1 MRKWM
6 TSLRKLFGWLA
17 IVLVLG
23 AVVTIPA
30 AYVWI
35 QSGWGKGWIAN
46 RIQQAYNSR
55 LSSQLH
61 IGSIEGRLP
70 VRVVLNDVYVTLDVD
85 PQRSDTVA
93 KVDRVVMS
101 LRFWDLLYGQVQIT
115 GLRIHEPQVDIVRL
129 PDSSLSIA
137 RAFEPKLP
145 PDVPSAVFLPENLDL
160 YAPIVA
166 IHNGTIVFGEGVQGQ
181 RNGQVVVPA
190 RIDSIEARLFIEMNR
205 DQRFIDL
212 GTLTARSSGA
222 WIDRLALSGQFFSDS
237 RYTEAKRLQLQTGKS
252 TMSADFV
259 MEGLDINRKGWT
271 EKLDSASYSIKL
283 DKTSLHPDDAA
294 PWMQRFPGLEQPVAL
309 SLEAKGSASDM
320 VVDFVDI
327 IHNGTRLTASGELF
341 NIFDDSPFRYEA
353 DVSTL
358 TADFRDLAVFLPQAD
373 TTVIRALSEISVAG
387 SMNGTLDTLSA
398 QVVVSSPAG
407 AVDVSG
413 GISRDGGG
421 TYRLTVGGQNVD
433 LGAWP
438 TVQTPATNLNIY
450 AFIEGRGFD
459 RSASLALT
467 TSLEN
472 SVVRGIYVDTL
483 RMVGSLTDN
492 MVRSRLTLA
501 SEAGRLSANGNA
513 RLFVNDPEYHVVG
526 SVERLNLASFRRDT
540 ILPVTDLTADFSLDL
555 FGADMS
561 ELYGRVSIDGEE
573 SMVGGTEY
581 PPIQAYA
588 DLSEPTGN
596 SRSFRLT
603 SSFLDAVVT
612 GNLVPDNIR
621 RQFEYWSTEIK
632 RQVET
637 EVFKMRDV
645 PLARRNAIP
654 EEAVSLQY
662 NLSIKQIQTLRRLL
676 PNLPDFETSARVE
689 GTVLADR
696 DRMLLDVTIVDD
708 SVRVNDIMAKD
719 MDVRLTMALQHG
731 LDLGDT
737 GNVQMVSNIGMLQ
750 IGRLDME
757 NIQTRASL
765 LSDTIF
771 VSQNIANIGE
781 GARSTYSVEATLQDS
796 TVSVAFPT
804 FFLGNNQYSWR
815 ASGVPRLQILPGGRI
830 DFTDFRIENANQS
843 VVVKGIYSEDPADM
857 LELDLADVD
866 LKRIS
871 ELVKIRFAFEGIVNG
886 MLQTRSLR
894 TQTNIEGHLDIEAFA
909 INDRV
914 VGDIR
919 LDSEYNPG
927 LRRFDTIINIK
938 TDSLKY
944 AEYFQRNNGIGQDIE
959 LVGYLAPRNLNEDLD
974 HLFNFDV
981 HLNEVDLWI
990 IRFLLMD
997 VFTEIEGKASGFGN
1011 IRGDV
1016 GDFVYDAEFEV
1027 EDAHVIPVFLNTNY
1041 TLNGGITFNND
1052 DGLVF
1057 NNIRVSDD
1065 KRGSG
1070 VLSGAVDMNDFKPEK
1085 YLDLR
1090 LRLNR
1095 LEFLNNSYDPDI
1107 PFYGRVSGSGDI
1119 RLFGP
1124 STKLFLQTLRPITVT
1139 PNSKLII
1146 PLLDE
1151 TAINQQTNFIRFV
1164 NEFFEQN
1171 VPLAERPTSGGPTTT
1186 TQGRTFY
1193 DIFQLDLQFNM
1204 PQDAAI
1210 EFIFD
1215 PVTNEYLT
1223 TRGTGSVR
1231 ITLENANLGMFG
1243 TFDIDRGEYNFVG
1256 GDIFSKKFKI
1266 RQGGQVIWDGIAQD
1280 PRIEVTAF
1288 FSARPNLSPL
1298 GTGRDV
1304 RAPIDL
1310 ILNLNGRIGSLEN
1323 DFFFA
1328 YPTTNFDQ
1336 GLTAS
1341 ELNILNGEDQKL
1353 LQATSLLITGN
1364 FLPVNTGGQTDVNL
1378 QNKMTQ
1384 AGIGQ
1389 LLSSQINHLLN
1400 SSLSNFDFDL
1410 NLTGFDQADLGI
1422 GLRLFDDRLELRRDG
1437 TIVGDQTNIGDLA
1450 ATYRINRFLSVEI
1463 FHRQDINSTRGLS
1476 QEGTVDRVNG
1486 IGIQYQVEFSAWKK
1500 FLSDIWRVLTGS
1512 GS

>member
-1 MRKWM
+1 MRTWL
-6 TSLRKLFGWLA
+6 TSLRKVFSWLA

-23 AVVTIPA
+23 AVVALPA
-30 AYVWI
+30 AYLWI
-35 QSGWGKGWIAN
+35 QSGWGKGWIAD
-46 RIQQAYNSR
+46 RIQQSYNSR
-55 LSSQLH
+55 LNSKLH

-70 VRVVLNDVYVTLDVD
+70 IRIVLNDVFITLADTSAVADTIVQVD
-85 PQRSDTVA
+85 NA
-93 KVDRVVMS
+93 ELS
-101 LRFWDLLYGQVQIT
+101 LRFWDLLYGQLQIT
-115 GLRIHEPQVDIVRL
+115 GLRIHNPVIDIFRL
-129 PDSSLSIA
+129 PDSSTSIA
-137 RAFEPKLP
+137 RAFEPRLP
-145 PDVPSAVFLPENLDL
+145 RDVPSELFFPENLYI

-166 IHNGTIVFGEGVQGQ
+166 IHNGSVRFGEGVQGSK
-181 RNGQVVVPA
+181 NGQIVVPD
-190 RIDSIEARLFIEMNR
+190 RIDSIEARLFVELNKN
-205 DQRFIDL
+205 QRFIDL
-212 GTLTARSSGA
+212 STLTARSSGA
-222 WIDRLALSGQFFSDS
+222 WIEQVALSGQFFSDS
-237 RYTEAKRLQLQTGKS
+237 QFTEVKRLQLQTRKS
-252 TMSADFV
+252 SISADFV
-259 MEGLDINRKGWT
+259 MQGLDINRKGWT
-271 EKLDSASYSIKL
+271 SLLDSASYSITIA
-283 DKTSLHPDDAA
+283 DSRLHPDDAA
-294 PWMQRFPGLEQPVAL
+294 PWLQQFPGLEQAV
-309 SLEAKGSASDM
+309 SIDLEANGSASDLL
-320 VVDFVDI
+320 VHFIDI
-327 IHNGTRLTASGELF
+327 VHDGTRLTASGELF
-341 NIFDDSPFRYEA
+341 DVFGDSPFRYEA
-353 DVSTL
+353 DVSLL
-358 TADFRDLAVFLPQAD
+358 TADFRDIGVFLPQAD
-373 TTVIRALSEISVAG
+373 TTLVRALSELSVAG
-387 SMNGTLDTLSA
+387 TISGTMDTLA
-398 QVVVSSPAG
+398 TQIQVSSPAG
-407 AVDVSG
+407 QIDVDG
-413 GISRDGGG
+413 GISINDGG
-421 TYRLTVGGQNVD
+421 TYRLNVSGQNVD
-433 LGAWP
+433 LGSWGTIKAP
-438 TVQTPATNLNIY
+438 QTNLNLY
-450 AFIEGRGFD
+450 AFVEGRGFD
-459 RSASLALT
+459 RNANLALT

-483 RMVGSLTDN
+483 RLVGSLADN
-492 MVRSRLTLA
+492 RLRSRLMVA
-501 SEAGRLSANGNA
+501 SEAGRLSVNGNA
-513 RLFVNDPEYHVVG
+513 RLMVNDPEYHMEG
-526 SVERLNLASFRRDT
+526 SVERLNLASFRRDSL
-540 ILPVTDLTADFSLDL
+540 LPVTDLTADFGLDL
-555 FGADMS
+555 FGS
-561 ELYGRVSIDGEE
+561 NLNELYGRVNIDGEE
-573 SMVGGTEY
+573 SMVGGTAY
-581 PPIQAYA
+581 PAIQAYA
-588 DLSEPTGN
+588 DISEPSGSN
-596 SRSFRLT
+596 RSFRMT
-603 SSFLDAVVT
+603 SSFLDAVIT
-612 GNLVPDNIR
+612 GNLDPDNIR
-621 RQFEYWSTEIK
+621 RQFDYWVGEVR

-637 EVFKMRDV
+637 EVFKMRDEIV
-645 PLARRNAIP
+645 SRRITIP
-654 EEAVSLQY
+654 DEAVSLSY
-662 NLSIKQIQTLRRLL
+662 DLSIKQMQTLRRLL
-676 PNLPDFETSARVE
+676 PNLPDFETSARLE
-689 GTVLADR
+689 GTVLADAE
-696 DRMLLDVTIVDD
+696 RMLLDLTFVDD
-708 SVRVNDIMAKD
+708 SVRVNDVMAKD
-719 MDVRLTMALQHG
+719 LDVRLTMALQHG
-731 LDLGDT
+731 QQLGST
-737 GNVQMVSNIGMLQ
+737 GNVQMASNVGLLQ
-750 IGRLDME
+750 VGGLEME

-765 LSDTIF
+765 LNDTIY
-771 VSQNIANIGE
+771 VAQNIVTIGE
-781 GARSTYSVEATLQDS
+781 GARSSYTIEATLQDS
-796 TVSVAFPT
+796 AVSVAFPT

-815 ASGVPRLQILPGGRI
+815 ASGVPKLQILQGGKI
-830 DFTDFRIENANQS
+830 DFTDFQFENANQS
-843 VVVKGIYSEDPADM
+843 IVLKGVYSEDPSDM
-857 LELDLADVD
+857 LELDLVDVD

-871 ELVKIRFAFEGIVNG
+871 ELIKIRFAFDGVVNG

-894 TQTNIEGHLDIEAFA
+894 TQTNIEGHIDIEAFA

-944 AEYFQRNNGIGQDIE
+944 AEYFERNNGIGQDIE
-959 LVGYLAPRNLNEDLD
+959 MVGYLAPRNLNEDLD

-981 HLNEVDLWI
+981 NLNEVDLWI

-1016 GDFVYDAEFEV
+1016 GDFEYDAEFEV
-1027 EDAHVIPVFLNTNY
+1027 DNARVIPVFLNTNY

-1057 NNIRVSDD
+1057 QNVRVNDD
-1065 KRGSG
+1065 KRGTG
-1070 VLSGAVDMNDFKPEK
+1070 VLSGAVDMNDFQPEK

-1171 VPLAERPTSGGPTTT
+1171 VPLSDRPSAGGNVTTS
-1186 TQGRTFY
+1186 QGRNFY

-1266 RQGGQVIWDGIAQD
+1266 RQGGQVIWDGVAQD

-1328 YPTTNFDQ
+1328 YPASNFDQ

-1389 LLSSQINHLLN
+1389 LLSSQINYLLN

-1486 IGIQYQVEFSAWKK
+1486 VGIQYQVEFSAWKK
-1500 FLSDIWRVLTGS
+1500 FLSDIWRALTGS